1 MKSGLLAACAV
12 ALGLFA
18 PGAAAAQDLG
28 PNFTKLADGIYVY
41 LGEARNE
48 FDTEHDSNAGIIIS
62 NDGVLLVDTG
72 NRAQDARNIQAALK
86 KLTTQP
92 VKYIV
97 LTEPHPDHQIGS
109 YLFSP
114 PAVVITHGPDPVS
127 GIKSMEADAERLKGF
142 VEQARRTNPPERDAL
157 EGYRHIPAQREFN
170 GHKETLQLGER
181 TIELIYH
188 PNVHSEADI
197 AVWLPKERVLF
208 SGAAALVEQFNVFR
222 PFVTIPDILAAIKEL
237 RALKPELV
245 IPSHGASGVPAT
257 TRIFDESERYYN
269 LLLERV
275 GQMVKDGKS
284 LEQIQKELKIPEFS
298 HWGSKSRLPPGIEAA
313 YKVVKGIKQPPF
325 KVGHPCSYN
334 APPCTTEYK

>member
-1 MKSGLLAACAV
+1 MRAV
-12 ALGLFA
+12 LVAVCVSALGLFA
-18 PGAAAAQDLG
+18 SGEAAGQDLG
-28 PNFTKLADGIYVY
+28 PNFTKIGEGIYVY
-41 LGEARNE
+41 LGDARNE

-72 NRAQDARNIQAALK
+72 NKGTDARNIQTALK

-109 YLFSP
+109 FLFSP
-114 PAVVITHGPDPVS
+114 PAVVITHGPTPVS
-127 GIKSMEADAERLKGF
+127 GIESMKADAPRIQASIERTR
-142 VEQARRTNPPERDAL
+142 ATNPAERNAL
-157 EGYRHIPAQREFN
+157 EGYRLIVAQREFS
-170 GHKETLQLGER
+170 GHKETIQMGER
-181 TIELIYH
+181 TIELLYH

-197 AVWLPKERVLF
+197 SVWLPKERVLF

-222 PFVTIPDILAAIKEL
+222 PFVTIPDIQAAIKEL
-237 RALKPELV
+237 RALNPAFV

-257 TRIFDESERYYN
+257 ARLFDESERFYN

-284 LEQIQKELKIPEFS
+284 LEQIQKDLKMPEYS
-298 HWGSKSRLPPGIEAA
+298 SWGSKSRIAPGIEAA
-313 YKVVKGIKQPPF
+313 YKVVKGIKQPAF

-334 APPCTTEYK
+334 GPPCQTEY